1 MHHRDARKPTT
12 EHPPVLIKAEEASSC
27 SQGLERNM
35 GEAGGDLRLTGLP
48 AKGQGPWP
56 HNVEQLYNWI
66 GLVWKVLVTS
76 LSKTR
81 ALGIGQV
88 HAVRVMG

>member
-1 MHHRDARKPTT
+1 MHHRDAPKPTT
-12 EHPPVLIKAEEASSC
+12 EHHPPVLIKAEEASSS
-27 SQGLERNM
+27 SQGLKRNM
-35 GEAGGDLRLTGLP
+35 GKAGGDLKLTGLP

-56 HNVEQLYNWI
+56 HNVEQLYNRR

-81 ALGIGQV
+81 A
-88 HAVRVMG
+88 